1 MCSDSESW
9 SHLRAEV
16 AVPRYQALLQM
27 MDTLAYRGTLPELMS
42 ELGARLKDVVLFEF
56 INFALYDESRHLMVL
71 HVGEGTESPPLL
83 LELELDKSACGTV
96 WQNQKPLVWSERE
109 QGELFPQLYELLRNR
124 GVHSYC
130 VLPLST
136 PQRRWGAIGFGTIQP
151 DAYSASDLEF
161 LSRVAELVAL
171 VLDNNLTR
179 QTLRDE
185 EEKLKALVEVN
196 NSLASSLNVQE
207 LFPVISGHMGPRI

>member
-1 MCSDSESW
+1 M
-9 SHLRAEV
+9 
-16 AVPRYQALLQM
+16 
-27 MDTLAYRGTLPELMS
+27 
-42 ELGARLKDVVLFEF
+42 
-56 INFALYDESRHLMVL
+56 
-71 HVGEGTESPPLL
+71 
-83 LELELDKSACGTV
+83 
-96 WQNQKPLVWSERE
+96 QNQKPLVWSERE
-109 QGELFPQLYELLRNR
+109 HGELFPQLYELLRNR
-124 GVHSYC
+124 GVDSYC

-136 PQRRWGAIGFGTIQP
+136 PQRRLGAIGFGTIQP

-185 EEKLKALVEVN
+185 AEKLKALVEVN